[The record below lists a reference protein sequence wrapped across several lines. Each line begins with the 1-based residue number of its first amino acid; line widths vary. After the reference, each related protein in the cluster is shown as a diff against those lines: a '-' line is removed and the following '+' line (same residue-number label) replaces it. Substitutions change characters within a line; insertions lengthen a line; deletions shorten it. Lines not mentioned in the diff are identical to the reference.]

1 VGGATFEP
9 IGWQHSWTKI
19 EPPDIYIYIYIY
31 DFVVTSSLL
40 LSANKGLQS
49 NELEM
54 EGRRRSSCKHLLAHY
69 R

>member
-1 VGGATFEP
+1 VAQHLNQLGGNTVGP
-9 IGWQHSWTKI
+9 KSSRQ
-19 EPPDIYIYIYIY
+19 IYIYIY